1 MSVFCLPLTD
11 WYRRKN
17 AQVNNISKNDWREY
31 FMNLLE
37 GEPLMEEEETEIV
50 GAKKNNDDTRKAN
63 EREGRNESE

>member
-1 MSVFCLPLTD
+1 
-11 WYRRKN
+11 
-17 AQVNNISKNDWREY
+17 
-31 FMNLLE
+31 MNLLE